1 MTSRFS
7 VKVNID
13 DNGLI
18 QVCNPEIDGDG
29 LPVDL
34 ALAMMEAMSEVANE
48 YNIELINKE

>member
-1 MTSRFS
+1 MTSKFS

-34 ALAMMEAMSEVANE
+34 AMAMIKAVSDVADE
-48 YNIELINKE
+48 YNAELINKE

>member
-29 LPVDL
+29 LPVP
-34 ALAMMEAMSEVANE
+34 LAMDMIKAMSEVANE
-48 YNIELINKE
+48 YNAELINKE

>member
-1 MTSRFS
+1 MTSKFS

-34 ALAMMEAMSEVANE
+34 ALDMMKAMGDFADE
-48 YNIELINKE
+48 YNAELINKE